1 MNILFKKKNMK
12 KVGDNIKSSIGA
24 FNFAGNVHKSF
35 EKHVKKSVPF
45 YEEGHD
51 IICKLSSFFLVNK
64 SVVYDLGCST
74 GKLTRKISKY
84 NQDLQIKI
92 YGIDSEPKMIKHS
105 SQLLNKKTKK
115 RISYKKGELTN
126 IKFKKSDLIISYYTI
141 QFIKPKFRQKIFDK
155 IYKSLNYGGAFVLFE
170 KVRGNDAR
178 FQDIFTQIYH
188 EFKHDQGFSKDQIY
202 NKAASI
208 RGVLEPFTSKANID
222 YMKRAGFK
230 DITSIIKYCSFEG
243 FLAIK

>member
-1 MNILFKKKNMK
+1 MD
-12 KVGDNIKSSIGA
+12 KVGDNIKSTVGA
-24 FNFAGNVHKSF
+24 FNFSGNVHKNF
-35 EKHVKKSVPF
+35 EKHVRKSVPF

-51 IICKLSSFFLVNK
+51 LICKLSSFFLVNK
-64 SVVYDLGCST
+64 SVIYDLGCST
-74 GKLTRKISKY
+74 GKLARDICEY
-84 NQDLQIKI
+84 NKDLQIKI
-92 YGIDSEPKMIKHS
+92 YGIDSEPKMIEHS
-105 SQLLNKKTKK
+105 LKLLNQKTKK
-115 RISYKKGELTN
+115 KISYKKCELTN
-126 IKFKKSDLIISYYTI
+126 IIFKKSDLIVSYYTI

-155 IYKSLNYGGAFVLFE
+155 IYKSLNYGGAFILFE

-178 FQDIFTQIYH
+178 FQDIFSQLYQ

-202 NKAASI
+202 NKATSI
-208 RGVLEPFTSKANID
+208 RGVLEPFTSEANVN

>member
-1 MNILFKKKNMK
+1 MK
-12 KVGDNIKSSIGA
+12 KVGDNIKSSVGA
-24 FNFAGNVHKSF
+24 FNFAGNVHKNF

-74 GKLTRKISKY
+74 GKLTRDISRY
-84 NQDLQIKI
+84 NKDLQIKI
-92 YGIDSEPKMIKHS
+92 YGIDSEPKMVKHS
-105 SQLLNKKTKK
+105 LKLLNQKTKK
-115 RISYKKGELTN
+115 HISYKKSELTD
-126 IKFKKSDLIISYYTI
+126 IKFKKSDIIISYYTI

-155 IYKSLNYGGAFVLFE
+155 IYKSLNYGGAFILFE
-170 KVRGNDAR
+170 KVRGSDAR

-188 EFKHDQGFSKDQIY
+188 EFKRDQGFSKDQIY
-202 NKAASI
+202 NKAISI
-208 RGVLEPFTSKANID
+208 RGVLEPFTSKANVD

-230 DITSIIKYCSFEG
+230 DITSIVKYCSFEG